1 MADLELIGLD
11 EDGEHIVLASSD
23 GTRFRLRIDE
33 PLRAAVRRNRPQLE
47 QLRQTAP
54 GSLPP
59 REIQAQV
66 RAGLTAEEVAQNA
79 GISVEQV
86 RRYEGPVLAEREY
99 VAEQARATRVGRDAG
114 SPNLGDLVTDRLAAR
129 HVDTEELRWDAWRP
143 VGSPWVVAVTYEVGD
158 AEHRAVWAFD
168 QQARTLTATDDESR
182 WISET
187 RLHDEV
193 VPRRHL
199 APVREDV
206 FDVEA
211 SGPIADPSAAEPAVV
226 ADATSAL
233 LDDLSARRGVRQAVD
248 VDVPDEDDGLFG
260 LAGVT
265 QDDEPGEDAG
275 APLPVESI
283 GRLYSLG
290 DRSPRSARS
299 AAEVGE
305 TSELPVA
312 EDVTAM
318 PEPEAPAPAPAP
330 EAPAGAATP
339 PPLERAARGG
349 RKGRPQV
356 PSWDEIVFGART
368 DD

>member
-23 GTRFRLRIDE
+23 GARFRLRIDE
-33 PLRAAVRRNRPQLE
+33 PLRAAVRRDRPQLE

-99 VAEQARATRVGRDAG
+99 IAEQARATRVGRDSG

-143 VGSPWVVAVTYEVGD
+143 VGSPWVVAVSYEVGD

-199 APVREDV
+199 APVRGDV

-211 SGPIADPSAAEPAVV
+211 SGPISDPGPAEPATV

-233 LDDLSARRGVRQAVD
+233 LDDLSARRGVRQAID
-248 VDVPDEDDGLFG
+248 VDVPDEDEGLFG
-260 LAGVT
+260 LAAVT
-265 QDDEPGEDAG
+265 QEEDLDEDAG
-275 APLPVESI
+275 APVPVEAI

-290 DRSPRSARS
+290 DRSPRTALSAG
-299 AAEVGE
+299 EVDE
-305 TSELPVA
+305 TSELPPA
-312 EDVTAM
+312 EDVT
-318 PEPEAPAPAPAP
+318 PTPSSEPEAPAVD
-330 EAPAGAATP
+330 ATP

>member
-23 GTRFRLRIDE
+23 GARFRLRIDE
-33 PLRAAVRRNRPQLE
+33 PLRAAVRRDRPQLE

-66 RAGLTAEEVAQNA
+66 RAGLTAEEVAESA
-79 GISVEQV
+79 GISVEHV

-143 VGSPWVVAVTYEVGD
+143 VGSSWMVSVSYEVGD

-199 APVREDV
+199 SPVRGDV

-211 SGPIADPSAAEPAVV
+211 SGPISDLEPAEPAGFE
-226 ADATSAL
+226 DTTSAL
-233 LDDLSARRGVRQAVD
+233 LDDLSARRGVRQLID
-248 VDVPDEDDGLFG
+248 VEEPEDDDEGLFG
-260 LAGVT
+260 LASVT
-265 QDDEPGEDAG
+265 QEEDLDADAG
-275 APLPVESI
+275 APVPVEAI

-290 DRSPRSARS
+290 DRSPRSA
-299 AAEVGE
+299 AEVGE
-305 TSELPVA
+305 TTELPLT
-312 EDVTAM
+312 EDVPEPPA
-318 PEPEAPAPAPAP
+318 PEPEAPVPAP
-330 EAPAGAATP
+330 EAPAAADPTP